1 MKSHSRYALAAGLI
15 AAGIACSSCINVDK
29 TLGESMIPDSQ
40 MYDIYSAEFPIEDI
54 DQEMADSLSG
64 YSMYK
69 FTFGA
74 LRDET
79 FGLTTRT
86 AAFTLVPV
94 NDTLDFG
101 KNATFRQFHLSA
113 VSDSTSYADP
123 SQQYILQNVNVYELD
138 KAIDYTKLYPEIS
151 YTKKRITD
159 GIPVYN
165 GQDSLAFDFS
175 REFGEKYMSITNADM
190 DTITAYTSRFPGIVL
205 TTDIPAG
212 NGGRIN
218 MFKLPIAVSDGSIYG
233 SYAEL
238 KFSADYGTRK
248 QVDTSFLF
256 YLGPLSLY
264 DLGGI
269 TSTSATSQTQ
279 IAFDKTTHE
288 SASMAGKAGKTVV
301 LEGGRGLKPV
311 IRAKA
316 LRDKILEIISRHTAD
331 PASAVISK
339 ATIKLPFEFPD
350 DYTTMYMFP
359 IAISPTC
366 RIATDTSVT
375 FAGITDSSISDENQ
389 GDINRSTCEY
399 APDITHHIQ
408 EMIKLKDD
416 SKIANYDVW
425 MLAMANEKVAS
436 SSSSSSSSNSDYY
449 QNLLYYNYY
458 NNMYNYGG
466 YGYGYGGYGYG
477 DYGYNSYYNNYYN
490 YAMLQQMYSSSS
502 SSSSST
508 TTTMSM
514 MDYHRYY
521 KAVLNGPEADKNRPM
536 FKLTFAIPKGK

>member
-205 TTDIPAG
+205 TTSYSRQRWFHLRKLRGAQVL
-212 NGGRIN
+212 GR
-218 MFKLPIAVSDGSIYG
+218 
-233 SYAEL
+233 
-238 KFSADYGTRK
+238 
-248 QVDTSFLF
+248 
-256 YLGPLSLY
+256 
-264 DLGGI
+264 
-269 TSTSATSQTQ
+269 
-279 IAFDKTTHE
+279 
-288 SASMAGKAGKTVV
+288 
-301 LEGGRGLKPV
+301 
-311 IRAKA
+311 
-316 LRDKILEIISRHTAD
+316 LRNPQASRHLV
-331 PASAVISK
+331 P
-339 ATIKLPFEFPD
+339 
-350 DYTTMYMFP
+350 
-359 IAISPTC
+359 
-366 RIATDTSVT
+366 
-375 FAGITDSSISDENQ
+375 
-389 GDINRSTCEY
+389 
-399 APDITHHIQ
+399 
-408 EMIKLKDD
+408 
-416 SKIANYDVW
+416 
-425 MLAMANEKVAS
+425 
-436 SSSSSSSSNSDYY
+436 
-449 QNLLYYNYY
+449 
-458 NNMYNYGG
+458 
-466 YGYGYGGYGYG
+466 
-477 DYGYNSYYNNYYN
+477 
-490 YAMLQQMYSSSS
+490 
-502 SSSSST
+502 
-508 TTTMSM
+508 
-514 MDYHRYY
+514 
-521 KAVLNGPEADKNRPM
+521 VLSRPSQP
-536 FKLTFAIPKGK
+536 L